1 MVISNDKSCLFPL
14 VCRANHACVP
24 NCTYIWDDETGL
36 QVFEPGLCQHFCPG
50 KIFTCWLVT
59 PLRTKVATFSISEG
73 GGGSSLI
80 ASKQVNLKNNQ
91 LHLNLNRDQDRN
103 GLIFWKGQLYFVT
116 NVLMALQRNCCF
128 AHKKCIGHHS
138 CCRTCMPVTISFLG
152 RS

>member
-128 AHKKCIGHHS
+128 AHKECIGHHS